1 MLLLQVSV
9 FFLFPPPALNS
20 VRSVAMKAFAG
31 YLSLFL
37 TGWLL
42 SPSLSVNSTSEII
55 LVPVSDTYFYVN
67 YPQSFNEL

>member
-1 MLLLQVSV
+1 MVLMTSGL
-9 FFLFPPPALNS
+9 
-20 VRSVAMKAFAG
+20 VAMKAFAG

-55 LVPVSDTYFYVN
+55 LVSVSDTYFYVN
-67 YPQSFNEL
+67 YHHSQEARISCFPI